1 MSRYLL
7 TGRSRRHLCPW
18 FVTAF
23 QIKEMDM
30 TGGKVRPGEDGTL
43 PNDAA
48 RDLGQGKQNGSATPA
63 AHEKPSKPPLGSKD
77 DAGSDSAAAQTA
89 ASTQ

>member
-7 TGRSRRHLCPW
+7 TGRSMRHLCLW
-18 FVTAF
+18 FVKTF
-23 QIKEMDM
+23 HITETDM
-30 TGGKVRPGEDGTL
+30 TGDKVRPGEDGTL

-48 RDLGQGKQNGSATPA
+48 RDLEQGKQNGSAIPA
-63 AHEKPSKPPLGSKD
+63 PHEKPSKPPLASKD
-77 DAGSDSAAAQTA
+77 DAGSDSAAVQTA

>member
-1 MSRYLL
+1 MLLL
-7 TGRSRRHLCPW
+7 T
-18 FVTAF
+18 
-23 QIKEMDM
+23 KEIDM

-48 RDLGQGKQNGSATPA
+48 RDLEQGTATGSGVPGP
-63 AHEKPSKPPLGSKD
+63 HEKPAKPPLGAKED
-77 DAGSDSAAAQTA
+77 TDSDGLAAQGA